1 MGSAKAKQLRV
12 GLRWAERLIDVRHF
26 GEGEAVTA
34 AAFGLDSPDS
44 GLTLAR
50 LDRGEAK
57 LFPSRGAGLE
67 LRRGETLLG
76 AEEVTARM
84 EDGAVALGFG
94 ERAELRL
101 GTLAFDVA
109 CAEAVERVVGELPG
123 QGEVRFFKLAAFSF
137 LGFVALVTAVR
148 LTPVAD
154 DDGPA
159 FFRATAEVL
168 RYVAATRVQL
178 PKVQFDKPLDAVR
191 PETAERRF
199 DRPQPSKES
208 PIVRGS
214 EREKNLLVAKSAG
227 LLGVMDDLNPAAKSV
242 FSGNGLGAGINNALE
257 GMRAGNTGLAD
268 SRGLSGLTSRGTG
281 PGGPGGDVGLGWG
294 GPLGRGPV
302 RGGAPRPELRG
313 RSEVVPPTGPTHVSG
328 GLPRE
333 VILKVVK
340 RHQSEIKYCY
350 DAQLSQARDLAGKVA
365 VLFVIDPGGAVS
377 EAAIAESTLSSDPVE
392 ACMLGAIRRWKFPEP
407 AGGGTVS
414 VTFPW
419 VFRVAGQ
426 GDDE

>member
-1 MGSAKAKQLRV
+1 MSVSEARQLRV
-12 GLRWAERLIDVRHF
+12 GLRWGERLIDVRHF
-26 GEGEAVTA
+26 GPGEAVTA
-34 AAFGLDSPDS
+34 AAFGLDSPES
-44 GLTLAR
+44 RLTLAR
-50 LDRGEAK
+50 LEEGTVT
-57 LFPSRGAGLE
+57 LFVPRGAAVAVRSADG
-67 LRRGETLLG
+67 RLG
-76 AEEVTARM
+76 AGPLAARL
-84 EDGAVALGFG
+84 EDGQLTLRDG
-94 ERAELRL
+94 ERAELGL
-101 GTLAFDVA
+101 GTLAFDLT
-109 CAEAVERVVGELPG
+109 CAEAAERVVGELPG
-123 QGEVRFFKLAAFSF
+123 QAEVRFFKLAAFGL
-137 LGFVALVTAVR
+137 LGFAAMVTAIR
-148 LTPVAD
+148 LTPAID
-154 DDGPA
+154 DEGPA

-168 RYVAATRVQL
+168 RYVAATRTQL
-178 PKVQFDKPLDAVR
+178 PKVQFDKPVDAVR
-191 PETAERRF
+191 PQAADRRF
-199 DRPQPSKES
+199 ERPTSAKAS

-214 EREKNLLVAKSAG
+214 QRDEDLLVVKAAG
-227 LLGVMDDLNPAAKSV
+227 LLGVMDDLNPGARSV

-257 GMRAGNTGLAD
+257 GVRAGDSGLAD
-268 SRGLSGLTSRGTG
+268 SRGLGGWTSRGTG

-294 GPLGRGPV
+294 GPMGRGPA

-350 DAQLSQARDLAGKVA
+350 DAQLSQVRDLAGKVA

-377 EAAIAESTLSSDPVE
+377 EAAIAESTLGSDPVE

-419 VFRVAGQ
+419 VFRLAGQ
-426 GDDE
+426 GEDE